1 MFKASKSKGLAQM
14 KKGGLK
20 VMQKAFLKT
29 LQAGMKQL
37 LDRKVQYQ
45 IASLSKKGKRKG
57 VKGQDEREDKSW

>member
-1 MFKASKSKGLAQM
+1 M

-29 LQAGMKQL
+29 LQAGMKQF

-45 IASLSKKGKRKG
+45 IASLSKKEKRKG